1 MPRAATHTASGTAG
15 AQIEQRSTGMH
26 AASHGT
32 VHARAATHTASGSA
46 GAYVDRKIDGHTC
59 FVKRDGTCLEPPL
72 IRRVDGRRS
81 YLSARGIRGWHAG
94 RGVRKGRYA
103 GYAATPTLSGSDGAH
118 GPQRYA
124 ACGTRLAGARVR
136 TMFGACCTTRRRG
149 VGPTRIRRMS
159 AGAHGAHT
167 ECDERAT
174 RTASDSTPTSRR
186 TARHLC
192 TATHATL
199 GDVPLA
205 AGGHATHDVASVGWN
220 SPYDA
225 PNR

>member
-1 MPRAATHTASGTAG
+1 MPRAATHTASGRPAL
-15 AQIEQRSTGMH
+15 IFERPRDTG
-26 AASHGT
+26 
-32 VHARAATHTASGSA
+32 
-46 GAYVDRKIDGHTC
+46 
-59 FVKRDGTCLEPPL
+59 
-72 IRRVDGRRS
+72 
-81 YLSARGIRGWHAG
+81 GWHAG

-149 VGPTRIRRMS
+149 VGPTRIRRVS

-167 ECDERAT
+167 ERDERAT

-186 TARHLC
+186 TARYLC
-192 TATHATL
+192 SATHATL